1 MSTLT
6 IPNTNADQSSQLMKQ
21 EILKKTLI
29 TAGKYIYIQFNHA
42 DLRREKR
49 ETCIYISTG
58 KTNVSTP
65 TCCEILFVYM
75 LLCLKW
81 DEPDMNMDAST

>member
-1 MSTLT
+1 
-6 IPNTNADQSSQLMKQ
+6 MKP

-42 DLRREKR
+42 DIRREKR
-49 ETCIYISTG
+49 EACIYISTG

-65 TCCEILFVYM
+65 TCCEIQFIYM
-75 LLCLKW
+75 LQCLKW
-81 DEPDMNMDAST
+81 DETDMNVDDST

>member
-1 MSTLT
+1 
-6 IPNTNADQSSQLMKQ
+6 MKQ

-49 ETCIYISTG
+49 EACIYVSTG
-58 KTNVSTP
+58 NTNVSTR
-65 TCCEILFVYM
+65 TCWEITSYTCYSV
-75 LLCLKW
+75 
-81 DEPDMNMDAST
+81 